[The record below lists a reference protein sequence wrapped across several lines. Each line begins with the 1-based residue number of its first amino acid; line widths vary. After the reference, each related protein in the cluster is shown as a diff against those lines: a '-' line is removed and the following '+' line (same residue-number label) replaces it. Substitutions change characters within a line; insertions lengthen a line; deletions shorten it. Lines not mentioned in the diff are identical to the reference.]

1 MPFGSEPREKGV
13 ALALSGGGFRAV
25 LFHVGALWRLNEVGA
40 LPQLARI
47 SSVSG
52 GSIVAGLLAVRWKR
66 LQFQGGVATN
76 FGEEVVAPLR
86 RVCSTG
92 LDVAAVLTG
101 AVDPFRSAGEVLAE
115 AYRDQLGLGVKLQ
128 TLPPWPIF
136 VFNAT
141 NYATGSG
148 FRFSRP
154 YAGDYRIGLIRNPK
168 FDVATAV
175 ACSSAFPPVLAPVDL
190 DVAAHTFEQTEGADL
205 WEQAEFRAWLRL
217 ADGGVYDNL
226 ALETVW
232 DRFDTVLVSDAGKPF
247 ELDTGPF
254 AFAPKQLFR
263 VMDIGL
269 NQALA
274 LRKRMLM
281 QEYRSGNL
289 QGAFW
294 AINTPIAGY
303 GVRDA
308 LPVASAK
315 IAALS
320 AIRTRLDRFSEQ
332 EQCELVNWGYAVSD
346 AALRAYAP
354 DTVLQQRTPP
364 RWPYP
369 GWPLASG
376 SLAGRPGF

>member
-1 MPFGSEPREKGV
+1 MPFGSEPREKGI
-13 ALALSGGGFRAV
+13 ALSLSGGGFRAV
-25 LFHVGALWRLNEVGA
+25 LFHIGALWRLNELGT
-40 LPQLARI
+40 LPRLSRI

-52 GSIVAGLLAVRWKR
+52 GSIASGQLAARWQH
-66 LQFQGGVATN
+66 LHFQSGVATN
-76 FGEEVVAPLR
+76 FDQQVVTPLR
-86 RVCSTG
+86 RFCSIG
-92 LDVAAVLTG
+92 IDVEAVLTG
-101 AVDPFRSAGEVLAE
+101 AVDPFRSAGEVLAQ
-115 AYRDQLGLGVKLQ
+115 AYRDHLGLGLSLQ
-128 TLPPWPIF
+128 DLPAWPIF
-136 VFNAT
+136 IFNAT

-154 YAGDYRIGLIRNPK
+154 YAGDYRIGLIRKPQ

-175 ACSSAFPPVLAPVDL
+175 ACSSAFPPLLAPVDL
-190 DVAAHTFEQTEGADL
+190 QITEPHAFERTEGADL
-205 WEQAEFRAWLRL
+205 WEQEEFRSRLRL

-247 ELDTGPF
+247 ELDAGPF

-263 VMDIGL
+263 VMDIAL

-281 QEYRSGNL
+281 REYRSGDL

-294 AINTPIAGY
+294 AINTPITDY
-303 GVRDA
+303 DIEDA
-308 LPVASAK
+308 LPVAPAK

-320 AIRTRLDRFSEQ
+320 AIRTRLDAFSEQ
-332 EQCELVNWGYAVSD
+332 EQCELVNWGYAVAD

-354 DTVLQQRTPP
+354 DPVLQVRSGP

-369 GWPLASG
+369 QW
-376 SLAGRPGF
+376 SLG